1 MKKALQLPIHVYR
14 KFISPLKPPTC
25 RFYPTCSQYALEA
38 LEEHGAVKGSWL
50 AAKRIAKCHPFHP
63 GGIVHVPLSAKRK
76 AQEAREK
83 AVEKAEDKM
92 SPFHE
97 N

>member
-63 GGIVHVPLSAKRK
+63 GGIDNVPPSVKRK

-83 AVEKAEDKM
+83 AVERAEDQM
-92 SPFHE
+92 SSFQE

>member
-1 MKKALQLPIHVYR
+1 MKKVLQVPIHIYR

-63 GGIVHVPLSAKRK
+63 GGIDKVPPSAKRI
-76 AQEAREK
+76 
-83 AVEKAEDKM
+83 AVEAKEKGLT
-92 SPFHE
+92 
-97 N
+97 